1 MANMNERLSALERR
15 MQFVEEQL
23 GIEPYEI
30 NATVPLKHK
39 TIKVEEEPEE
49 TINGFG
55 KEQLRIML
63 SWAKSMRLD
72 QLSKGDF
79 EELRKWGM
87 LKDFFPNAP
96 DRYEDIIL

>member
-1 MANMNERLSALERR
+1 MNERLSALERR
-15 MQFVEEQL
+15 MKFVEEQM

-30 NATVPLKHK
+30 NETIPLKHK

-79 EELRKWGM
+79 EELKKWGM
-87 LKDFFPNAP
+87 LKDFFPQSP